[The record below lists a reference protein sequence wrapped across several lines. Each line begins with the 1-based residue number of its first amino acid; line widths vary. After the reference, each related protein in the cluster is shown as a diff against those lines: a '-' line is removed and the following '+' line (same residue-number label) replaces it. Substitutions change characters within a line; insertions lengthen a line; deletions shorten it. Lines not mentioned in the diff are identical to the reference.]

1 MGFTDTSDSSSGFLS
16 GSDFENLP
24 LHPESLKS
32 AELNESLGL
41 SHSQH
46 LDTEIDNKINTALS
60 EINPADEDLILD
72 NFVHEF
78 QNVDSC
84 DNHLRA
90 ASNEFAPVT
99 IHCIDEKLEIHC
111 DSLGESTII
120 PSSTTTH
127 SENIVCPNSV

>member
-46 LDTEIDNKINTALS
+46 SETETEN
-60 EINPADEDLILD
+60 EINDAIYY
-72 NFVHEF
+72 
-78 QNVDSC
+78 VDSL
-84 DNHLRA
+84 NEGTEALAKQQIPRELHATLSKMA
-90 ASNEFAPVT
+90 QESNPPPPYF
-99 IHCIDEKLEIHC
+99 
-111 DSLGESTII
+111 ESR
-120 PSSTTTH
+120 S
-127 SENIVCPNSV
+127 